1 MSAQLLAAGSAGPLS
16 AGSPPWPAPICPSAQ
31 ALESFAF
38 LKTKIHCCSGCK
50 SLEQRA
56 AAVQLAQPPLSQAKE
71 RDVRIPAPAQELS
84 HKYRLPEPPGS
95 PQRGQRHHK
104 PQGSSSGR
112 LANSSG
118 EDTEQNNQGRTHPA
132 AHLGQS
138 STAHG
143 GCCTLLSNAWS
154 LLPQPCP
161 RQVCLAVQGAG
172 AGGGVCD
179 HLCAPKPP
187 TPIRP
192 CPVPQKD
199 SRALGYLL
207 AKCSI
212 LE

>member
-1 MSAQLLAAGSAGPLS
+1 MSAQLLAAGSVRPLS

-95 PQRGQRHHK
+95 HSEGRGTTKHRAAAV
-104 PQGSSSGR
+104 GSWQTALVKTQSRTTKGEPIQQLILGR
-112 LANSSG
+112 AGQHMEAAALSCQMHGLCCPSHVP
-118 EDTEQNNQGRTHPA
+118 GRFA
-132 AHLGQS
+132 WLCRVLGQVEGS
-138 STAHG
+138 VTI
-143 GCCTLLSNAWS
+143 C
-154 LLPQPCP
+154 
-161 RQVCLAVQGAG
+161 
-172 AGGGVCD
+172 
-179 HLCAPKPP
+179 
-187 TPIRP
+187 
-192 CPVPQKD
+192 VPQ
-199 SRALGYLL
+199 SPPHPSSHALGYLL